1 MKQTKIPLSLL
12 SSAVMSMIAAGCSEN
27 IQVAPVPD
35 MTGKPVSFGI
45 SVQETSR
52 TYYDYDSWATETGTA
67 QIFWGNPWGII
78 NASTSD
84 EQVVIYGKYA
94 GNNAGVYT
102 VGGFN
107 ADSEGKTGDTKATSL
122 TLASDI
128 SAAGVQWGAKPAEGE
143 SQTVDFFSVYPAY
156 GGQYYK
162 GGNPAAGIFQS
173 AVPGAQPPVS
183 YTVSDGSAL
192 APSAR
197 PADARTII
205 CNPDM
210 RGAVMK
216 AHTTVEYGADMVG
229 LKYDVITNVL
239 DLTVQGPSADFINTY
254 RKDYLDIQTVI
265 ISNKSENPIAGVF
278 NYDALSTSAT
288 GNITTV
294 NPNTQIL
301 VELGERSGGEGS
313 AVNFPRLYN
322 HGDAADKLRIR
333 TFLLPDVDPKELEI
347 SIQTADGLVYTLAA
361 GKLTDTFENGKI
373 HRVVLPQL
381 GAGQQL
387 DFSSWMEQL
396 DPNIY
401 VTELSIPGAWMSFN
415 NEYQQATYD
424 EQYKAGVRAFS
435 MFVDGKTQS
444 SWTGNW
450 TNSSASDA
458 TVFVRNLGTTEAAQL
473 NSVLNDIGQ
482 KLAGK
487 KEFVIVQI
495 RGIGVTPTT
504 LNPQINPTALQTV
517 LDANQYVY
525 KAKITPETT
534 LADVMHK
541 IVIKINADGTNGLPS
556 TLDETNPY
564 PALFS
569 QWEPGTNN
577 TVKRVP
583 LDWGAWTNAGNS
595 TTVGNTG
602 LSWLFSENDDIC
614 QDDFVSHT
622 DNRSSYTD
630 RENAIVAYAQASQEM
645 YTQATHNTWF
655 YLLVGGVYQ
664 ARRTN
669 IFGNVVDDGNPAY
682 APVAQRLNTYTYNLL
697 SDPDRKKCPMGI
709 VMMNYAASTD
719 AQYNSANLIRVLI
732 NNNLAF
738 EMAKRPTT
746 PTNDASYS
754 SGGKFAE

>member
-35 MTGKPVSFGI
+35 ITGKPVNFGI
-45 SVQETSR
+45 SVQEKSR

-192 APSAR
+192 APSAK
-197 PADARTII
+197 PANARTII

-239 DLTVQGPSADFINTY
+239 DLTIQGPSADFINTY

-288 GNITTV
+288 GNITPV
-294 NPNTQIL
+294 NPNTQVL

-322 HGDAADKLRIR
+322 HGDTADKLRIR
-333 TFLLPDVDPKELEI
+333 AFLLPDVDPKELEI

-415 NEYQQATYD
+415 NQYQQATYD

-435 MFVDGKTQS
+435 MFAQGKLYNSTFD
-444 SWTGNW
+444 SWY
-450 TNSSASDA
+450 NSMSDNA
-458 TVFVRNLGTTEAAQL
+458 TVFVQALGNSEADQL

-495 RGIGVTPTT
+495 RGVGSGDNVSPV
-504 LNPQINPTALQTV
+504 ALKAV

-525 KAKITPETT
+525 KGKITPETT
-534 LADVMHK
+534 LADIMHK
-541 IVIKINADGTNGLPS
+541 IVIKINADGTTNLPS
-556 TLDETNPY
+556 TLDEANPY

-602 LSWLFSENDDIC
+602 LYWLFSENDDIC
-614 QDDFVSHT
+614 QDNFVSHT

-645 YTQATHNTWF
+645 YTQAAHNTWF

-669 IFGNVVDDGNPAY
+669 IFGNVVNDGNPAY

-738 EMAKRPTT
+738 EMAKRPTN

>member
-35 MTGKPVSFGI
+35 MTGKPVNFGI
-45 SVQETSR
+45 SVQEKSR

-183 YTVSDGSAL
+183 YAVSDGSAL
-192 APSAR
+192 APSAK
-197 PADARTII
+197 PANARTII

-239 DLTVQGPSADFINTY
+239 DLTIQGPRADFINTY
-254 RKDYLDIQTVI
+254 QKDYLDIQTVI

-288 GNITTV
+288 GNITPV
-294 NPNTQIL
+294 NPNTQVL

-333 TFLLPDVDPKELEI
+333 AFLLPDVDPKELEI

-361 GKLTDTFENGKI
+361 GKLTDTFENGRI

-415 NEYQQATYD
+415 NEYQLATYD

-444 SWTGNW
+444 SWPGNW
-450 TNSSASDA
+450 TNSSASTA
-458 TVFVRNLGTTEAAQL
+458 TVFVRGLGTTEAAQL
-473 NSVLNDIGQ
+473 NSVLNNIGQ
-482 KLAGK
+482 KLIGK

-495 RGIGVTPTT
+495 RGIGVNPTA
-504 LNPQINPTALQTV
+504 LNPQINPTALKTV
-517 LDANQYVY
+517 LDANEYVY
-525 KAKITPETT
+525 KGKITPETT

-556 TLDETNPY
+556 TLNEANPY

-569 QWEPGTNN
+569 QWEAGTNN
-577 TVKRVP
+577 TVKKVP
-583 LDWGAWTNAGNS
+583 LDWGAWTNADNS
-595 TTVGNTG
+595 TAAGNTG
-602 LSWLFSENDDIC
+602 LYWLFSENDAIYSE
-614 QDDFVSHT
+614 QYQSHAE
-622 DNRSSYTD
+622 NRSTYVD
-630 RENAIVAYAQASQEM
+630 REQAISAYASASQEQ

-655 YLLVGGVYQ
+655 YLLIGGEYNTTTSW
-664 ARRTN
+664 TN
-669 IFGNVVDDGNPAY
+669 QTSY

>member
-1 MKQTKIPLSLL
+1 MKQTKIHLSLL

-35 MTGKPVSFGI
+35 MNGKPVNFGI
-45 SVQETSR
+45 SVQEKSR

-162 GGNPAAGIFQS
+162 GGNPAAGILQS

-197 PADARTII
+197 PTDARTII

-239 DLTVQGPSADFINTY
+239 DLTIQGPSADFINTY
-254 RKDYLDIQTVI
+254 KKEYLDIQTVI

-288 GNITTV
+288 GNITPV
-294 NPNTQIL
+294 NPNTQVL

-347 SIQTADGLVYTLAA
+347 SI
-361 GKLTDTFENGKI
+361 
-373 HRVVLPQL
+373 
-381 GAGQQL
+381 
-387 DFSSWMEQL
+387 
-396 DPNIY
+396 
-401 VTELSIPGAWMSFN
+401 
-415 NEYQQATYD
+415 
-424 EQYKAGVRAFS
+424 
-435 MFVDGKTQS
+435 
-444 SWTGNW
+444 
-450 TNSSASDA
+450 
-458 TVFVRNLGTTEAAQL
+458 
-473 NSVLNDIGQ
+473 
-482 KLAGK
+482 
-487 KEFVIVQI
+487 
-495 RGIGVTPTT
+495 
-504 LNPQINPTALQTV
+504 
-517 LDANQYVY
+517 
-525 KAKITPETT
+525 
-534 LADVMHK
+534 
-541 IVIKINADGTNGLPS
+541 
-556 TLDETNPY
+556 
-564 PALFS
+564 
-569 QWEPGTNN
+569 
-577 TVKRVP
+577 
-583 LDWGAWTNAGNS
+583 
-595 TTVGNTG
+595 
-602 LSWLFSENDDIC
+602 
-614 QDDFVSHT
+614 
-622 DNRSSYTD
+622 
-630 RENAIVAYAQASQEM
+630 
-645 YTQATHNTWF
+645 
-655 YLLVGGVYQ
+655 
-664 ARRTN
+664 
-669 IFGNVVDDGNPAY
+669 
-682 APVAQRLNTYTYNLL
+682 
-697 SDPDRKKCPMGI
+697 
-709 VMMNYAASTD
+709 
-719 AQYNSANLIRVLI
+719 
-732 NNNLAF
+732 
-738 EMAKRPTT
+738 
-746 PTNDASYS
+746 
-754 SGGKFAE
+754 

>member
-12 SSAVMSMIAAGCSEN
+12 SSAVMSMIAVGCSEN

-45 SVQETSR
+45 SVQEKSR

-128 SAAGVQWGAKPAEGE
+128 SAAGVQWGAKPTEGE

-254 RKDYLDIQTVI
+254 QKDYLDIQTVI

-288 GNITTV
+288 GNITPV
-294 NPNTQIL
+294 NPNTQVL

-322 HGDAADKLRIR
+322 HGDTADKLRIR
-333 TFLLPDVDPKELEI
+333 AFLLPDVDPKELEI

-415 NEYQQATYD
+415 NQYQQATYD

-435 MFVDGKTQS
+435 MFAQGKTS
-444 SWTGNW
+444 STFLGQTIW
-450 TNSSASDA
+450 TNSMSDNA
-458 TVFVRNLGTTEAAQL
+458 TVFVQALGNTEADRL

-495 RGIGVTPTT
+495 RGVGSGSNVSPV
-504 LNPQINPTALQTV
+504 ALKTV

-525 KAKITPETT
+525 KEKITPETT

-541 IVIKINADGTNGLPS
+541 IVIKINADGTNGLHS
-556 TLDETNPY
+556 TLDEANPY

-569 QWEPGTNN
+569 QWESGTNN

-583 LDWGAWTNAGNS
+583 LDWGAWTNAGN
-595 TTVGNTG
+595 TTATGNTG
-602 LSWLFSENDDIC
+602 LYWFFSENDAIYPD
-614 QDDFVSHT
+614 QYQSHT
-622 DNRSSYTD
+622 DNCSTYED
-630 RENAIVAYAQASQEM
+630 REQAISAYASASQEQ

-655 YLLVGGVYQ
+655 YLLVGGEYNTSTSSW
-664 ARRTN
+664 TN
-669 IFGNVVDDGNPAY
+669 QTSY

>member
-27 IQVAPVPD
+27 IQVAPGPD
-35 MTGKPVSFGI
+35 ITGKPVNFGI
-45 SVQETSR
+45 SVQEKSR

-107 ADSEGKTGDTKATSL
+107 ADSEGKTGNIKATSL

-128 SAAGVQWGAKPAEGE
+128 SAAGVQWGTKPTEGE

-156 GGQYYK
+156 SGQYYK

-183 YTVSDGSAL
+183 YAVSDGSAL
-192 APSAR
+192 APSAK
-197 PADARTII
+197 PANARTII

-239 DLTVQGPSADFINTY
+239 DLTIQGPSADFINTY
-254 RKDYLDIQTVI
+254 KKEYLDIQTVI

-288 GNITTV
+288 GNITPV
-294 NPNTQIL
+294 NPNTQVL

-333 TFLLPDVDPKELEI
+333 AFLLPDVDPKELEI

-361 GKLTDTFENGKI
+361 GKLTDTFENGRI

-424 EQYKAGVRAFS
+424 EQYKAGIRAFS
-435 MFVDGKTQS
+435 MFVDGKTQG

-450 TNSSASDA
+450 TNSSASTA
-458 TVFVRNLGTTEAAQL
+458 TVFVRGLGTTEAAQL
-473 NSVLNDIGQ
+473 NSVLNNIGQ
-482 KLAGK
+482 KLIGK

-495 RGIGVTPTT
+495 RGIGVNPTA
-504 LNPQINPTALQTV
+504 LNPQINPTALKTV
-517 LDANQYVY
+517 LDANEYVY
-525 KAKITPETT
+525 KGKITPETT

-556 TLDETNPY
+556 TLNEANPY

-569 QWEPGTNN
+569 QWEAGTNN
-577 TVKRVP
+577 TVKKVP
-583 LDWGAWTNAGNS
+583 LDWGAWTNADNS
-595 TTVGNTG
+595 TAAGNTG
-602 LSWLFSENDDIC
+602 LYWLFSENDAIYPE
-614 QDDFVSHT
+614 QYQSHA
-622 DNRSSYTD
+622 DNRSTYED
-630 RENAIVAYAQASQEM
+630 REQAISAYASASQEQ
-645 YTQATHNTWF
+645 YTQASHNTWF
-655 YLLVGGVYQ
+655 YLLIGGEYNTTTSW
-664 ARRTN
+664 TN
-669 IFGNVVDDGNPAY
+669 QTSY

-697 SDPDRKKCPMGI
+697 SDPDRKKGPMGI

>member
-27 IQVAPVPD
+27 IQVAPGPD
-35 MTGKPVSFGI
+35 ITGKPVNFGI
-45 SVQETSR
+45 SVQEKSR

-107 ADSEGKTGDTKATSL
+107 ADSEGKTGNIKATSL

-128 SAAGVQWGAKPAEGE
+128 SAAGVQWGTKPAEGE

-156 GGQYYK
+156 SGQYYK

-183 YTVSDGSAL
+183 YAVSDGSAL
-192 APSAR
+192 APSAK
-197 PADARTII
+197 PANARTII

-239 DLTVQGPSADFINTY
+239 DLTIQGPRADFINTY
-254 RKDYLDIQTVI
+254 KKEYLDIQTVI

-288 GNITTV
+288 GNITPV
-294 NPNTQIL
+294 NPNTQVL

-333 TFLLPDVDPKELEI
+333 AFLLPDVDPKELEI

-415 NEYQQATYD
+415 NQYQQATYD
-424 EQYKAGVRAFS
+424 VQYKAGVRAFS
-435 MFVDGKTQS
+435 MFAQGKTS
-444 SWTGNW
+444 STFFGQTIW
-450 TNSSASDA
+450 TNSMSDNA
-458 TVFVRNLGTTEAAQL
+458 TVFVQALGNAEADRL

-495 RGIGVTPTT
+495 RGVGSGSNVSPV
-504 LNPQINPTALQTV
+504 ALKAV
-517 LDANQYVY
+517 LDANEYVY
-525 KAKITPETT
+525 KGKITPETT

-556 TLDETNPY
+556 TLNEANPY

-569 QWEPGTNN
+569 QWEAGTNN
-577 TVKRVP
+577 TVKKVP
-583 LDWGAWTNAGNS
+583 LDWGAWTNADNS
-595 TTVGNTG
+595 TAAGNTG
-602 LSWLFSENDDIC
+602 LYWLFSENDAIYPE
-614 QDDFVSHT
+614 QYQSHA
-622 DNRSSYTD
+622 DNRSTYED
-630 RENAIVAYAQASQEM
+630 REQAISAYASASQEQ
-645 YTQATHNTWF
+645 YTQASHNTWF
-655 YLLVGGVYQ
+655 YLLIGGEYNTTTSSW
-664 ARRTN
+664 TN
-669 IFGNVVDDGNPAY
+669 QTSY

-697 SDPDRKKCPMGI
+697 SDPDRKKGPMGI

-738 EMAKRPTT
+738 EMAKRPTN

>member
-27 IQVAPVPD
+27 IQVAPGPD
-35 MTGKPVSFGI
+35 ITGKPVNFGI
-45 SVQETSR
+45 SVQEKSR

-107 ADSEGKTGDTKATSL
+107 ADSEGKTGNIKATSL

-128 SAAGVQWGAKPAEGE
+128 SAAGVQWGTKPTEGE

-156 GGQYYK
+156 SGQYYK

-183 YTVSDGSAL
+183 YAVSDGSAL
-192 APSAR
+192 APSAK
-197 PADARTII
+197 PANARTII

-239 DLTVQGPSADFINTY
+239 DLTIQGPSADFINTY
-254 RKDYLDIQTVI
+254 KKEYLDIQTVI

-288 GNITTV
+288 GNITPV
-294 NPNTQIL
+294 NPNTQVL

-333 TFLLPDVDPKELEI
+333 AFLLPDVDPKELEI

-361 GKLTDTFENGKI
+361 GKLTDTFENGRI

-415 NEYQQATYD
+415 NEYQQATYY

-450 TNSSASDA
+450 TNSSASTA
-458 TVFVRNLGTTEAAQL
+458 TVFVRGLGTTEAAQL
-473 NSVLNDIGQ
+473 NSVLNNIGQ
-482 KLAGK
+482 KLIGK

-495 RGIGVTPTT
+495 RGIGVNPTT
-504 LNPQINPTALQTV
+504 LNPQINPTALKTV
-517 LDANQYVY
+517 LDANEYVY
-525 KAKITPETT
+525 KGKITPETT

-556 TLDETNPY
+556 TLNEANPY

-569 QWEPGTNN
+569 QWEAGTNN
-577 TVKRVP
+577 TVKKVP
-583 LDWGAWTNAGNS
+583 LDWGAWTNADNS
-595 TTVGNTG
+595 TAAGNTG
-602 LSWLFSENDDIC
+602 LYWLFSENDAIYPE
-614 QDDFVSHT
+614 QYQSHA
-622 DNRSSYTD
+622 DNRSTYED
-630 RENAIVAYAQASQEM
+630 REQAISAYASASQEQ
-645 YTQATHNTWF
+645 YTQASHNTWF
-655 YLLVGGVYQ
+655 YLLIGGEYNTTTSW
-664 ARRTN
+664 TN
-669 IFGNVVDDGNPAY
+669 QTSY

>member
-27 IQVAPVPD
+27 IQVAPGPD
-35 MTGKPVSFGI
+35 ITGKPVNFGI
-45 SVQETSR
+45 SVQEKSR

-107 ADSEGKTGDTKATSL
+107 ADSEGKTGNIKATSL

-128 SAAGVQWGAKPAEGE
+128 SAAGVQWGTKPTEGE

-156 GGQYYK
+156 SGQYYK

-183 YTVSDGSAL
+183 YAVSDGSAL
-192 APSAR
+192 APSAK
-197 PADARTII
+197 PANARTII

-239 DLTVQGPSADFINTY
+239 DLTIQGPSADFINTY
-254 RKDYLDIQTVI
+254 KKEYLDIQTVI

-288 GNITTV
+288 GNITPV
-294 NPNTQIL
+294 NPNTQVL

-333 TFLLPDVDPKELEI
+333 AFLLPDVDPKELEI

-361 GKLTDTFENGKI
+361 GKLTDTFENGRI

-450 TNSSASDA
+450 TNSSASTA
-458 TVFVRNLGTTEAAQL
+458 TVFVRGLGTTEAAQL
-473 NSVLNDIGQ
+473 NSVLNNIGQ
-482 KLAGK
+482 KLIGK

-495 RGIGVTPTT
+495 RGIGVNPTT
-504 LNPQINPTALQTV
+504 LNPQINPTALKTV
-517 LDANQYVY
+517 LDANEYVY
-525 KAKITPETT
+525 KGKITPETT

-556 TLDETNPY
+556 TLNEANPY

-569 QWEPGTNN
+569 QWEAGTNN
-577 TVKRVP
+577 TVKKVP
-583 LDWGAWTNAGNS
+583 LDWGAWTNADNS
-595 TTVGNTG
+595 TAAGNTG
-602 LSWLFSENDDIC
+602 LYWLFSENDAIYPE
-614 QDDFVSHT
+614 QYQSHA
-622 DNRSSYTD
+622 DNRSTYED
-630 RENAIVAYAQASQEM
+630 REQAISAYASASQEQ
-645 YTQATHNTWF
+645 YTQVSHNTWF
-655 YLLVGGVYQ
+655 YLLIGGEYNTTTSW
-664 ARRTN
+664 TN
-669 IFGNVVDDGNPAY
+669 QTSY
-682 APVAQRLNTYTYNLL
+682 APVAQRINTYTYNLL

>member
-1 MKQTKIPLSLL
+1 MMKQTKIPLSLL

-27 IQVAPVPD
+27 IHVAPVPD
-35 MTGKPVSFGI
+35 ITGKPVNFGI
-45 SVQETSR
+45 SVQEKSR

-183 YTVSDGSAL
+183 YTVSDGSVL

-197 PADARTII
+197 PANARTII

-210 RGAVMK
+210 RGAVMT
-216 AHTTVEYGADMVG
+216 AHTSVEYGADVVG

-254 RKDYLDIQTVI
+254 QKDYLDIQTVI

-288 GNITTV
+288 GNITPV
-294 NPNTQIL
+294 NPNTQVL

-322 HGDAADKLRIR
+322 HGDTADKLRIR
-333 TFLLPDVDPKELEI
+333 AFLLPDVDPKELEI

-415 NEYQQATYD
+415 NQYQQATYD

-435 MFVDGKTQS
+435 MFAQGKTS
-444 SWTGNW
+444 YTSALTGQTYWN
-450 TNSSASDA
+450 NSMSDNA
-458 TVFVRNLGTTEAAQL
+458 TVFVQALGNDEADRL

-495 RGIGVTPTT
+495 RGVGSGSNVSPV
-504 LNPQINPTALQTV
+504 ALKTV
-517 LDANQYVY
+517 LDANEYVY
-525 KAKITPETT
+525 KGKITPETT

-556 TLDETNPY
+556 TLNEANPY

-569 QWEPGTNN
+569 QWEAGTNN
-577 TVKRVP
+577 TVKKVP
-583 LDWGAWTNAGNS
+583 LDWGAWTNADNS
-595 TTVGNTG
+595 TAAGNTG
-602 LSWLFSENDDIC
+602 LYWLFSENDAIYPE
-614 QDDFVSHT
+614 QYQSHA
-622 DNRSSYTD
+622 DNRSTYED
-630 RENAIVAYAQASQEM
+630 REQAISAYASASQEQ
-645 YTQATHNTWF
+645 YTQASHNTWF
-655 YLLVGGVYQ
+655 YLLIGGEYNTTTSWNNQ
-664 ARRTN
+664 TS
-669 IFGNVVDDGNPAY
+669 Y